1 MESRG
6 LKSKDLLTI
15 LGPVSYRRS
24 MFQCLRCQRTRYPAD
39 ELLDVQDTTRS
50 PGLRRMMARA
60 GSQST
65 FKEGCEDLRLYA
77 GIEVSAKDLERVAE
91 SIGQQIET

>member
-24 MFQCLRCQRTRYPAD
+24 MFQCPRCHRTRYPGD
-39 ELLDVQDTTRS
+39 EVLGVQDTTV
-50 PGLRRMMARA
+50 PGSAADDGPGR
-60 GSQST
+60 QSVDLQ
-65 FKEGCEDLRLYA
+65 EGCQICALCR
-77 GIEVSAKDLERVAE
+77 IEVSAKDLN
-91 SIGQQIET
+91 G